1 MSISVSDELQLFAQ
15 EVQSFL
21 SPNILRNLARDVGF
35 VQRTSKYQAKDLV
48 ALCVWMSQNVAK
60 TSLTQLCSCLEASTE
75 VLISPEGL
83 NQRFNATA
91 VQFLQQLLA
100 ELLNQKLSST
110 KLISSPYTS
119 IFKRIRILDSTAFQ
133 LPDVFSSVYPGA
145 GGCSHTAGVKIQLEY
160 DLLSG
165 QFLHIHTGSGKQ
177 HDRTYG
183 SLCAPTVAAN
193 DLCIRDLGY
202 FHLKD
207 LQYIQ
212 DKKAYYISRI
222 KSNTR
227 IYQKNSTPDYFQ
239 DGRIKK
245 GTEYIQID
253 MEVLMN
259 SLQPG
264 QTCEI
269 FDAFVGMTDKVPT
282 RVIVH
287 RLTKEQQQ
295 KRLQD
300 QTVREKKKGM
310 KYSPRS
316 KRLSGINVYM
326 TNTPTDIVPMGQV
339 HDWYSL
345 RWQIEILFKTWKS
358 FFHIHHCKNI
368 KREQLECHL
377 YGQLIAILLCSSTMF
392 QMRQLLL
399 MKKQRE
405 LSEYKA
411 IYIIKDYFLLLF
423 QAIQKDTQE
432 LSKVL
437 LRLFNLLQQNGR
449 KSHRYEKKTVFDIL
463 GVVYNCTMSD
473 NQAA

>member
-1 MSISVSDELQLFAQ
+1 M
-15 EVQSFL
+15 
-21 SPNILRNLARDVGF
+21 
-35 VQRTSKYQAKDLV
+35 
-48 ALCVWMSQNVAK
+48 
-60 TSLTQLCSCLEASTE
+60 
-75 VLISPEGL
+75 LISPEGL
-83 NQRFNATA
+83 NQRFNKAA
-91 VQFLQQLLA
+91 VQFLQHTLS
-100 ELLNQKLSST
+100 ELLNQKLTSSIP
-110 KLISSPYTS
+110 ISSPYTS
-119 IFKRIRILDSTAFQ
+119 VFKRIRILDSTAFQ
-133 LPDVFSSVYPGA
+133 LPDLFSFVYPGA
-145 GGCSHTAGVKIQLEY
+145 GGCSHTAGVKVQLEY

-165 QFLHIHTGSGKQ
+165 QFLHIHTGPGKQ

-183 SLCAPTVAAN
+183 SLCVPTVTAN

-207 LQYIQ
+207 LQHIQ
-212 DKKAYYISRI
+212 NEKAYYISRI

-227 IYQKNSTPDYFQ
+227 IYQKNPSPNYFQ

-269 FDAFVGMTDKVPT
+269 PDAYVGMIDKVPT

-310 KYSPRS
+310 KYSSRS
-316 KRLSGINVYM
+316 KRFSGINVYM

-358 FFHIHHCKNI
+358 FFQIHQCKKI
-368 KREQLECHL
+368 KSEKWECHL
-377 YGQLIAILLCSSTMF
+377 YGQLIAILLCSSIMF

-399 MKKQRE
+399 IKKKRE

-411 IYIIKDYFLLLF
+411 IYMIKDYFLLLF

-432 LSKVL
+432 LSKIL
-437 LRLFNLLQQNGR
+437 LRLFNLLHQNGR

-463 GVVYNCTMSD
+463 GVVYNFTMSD